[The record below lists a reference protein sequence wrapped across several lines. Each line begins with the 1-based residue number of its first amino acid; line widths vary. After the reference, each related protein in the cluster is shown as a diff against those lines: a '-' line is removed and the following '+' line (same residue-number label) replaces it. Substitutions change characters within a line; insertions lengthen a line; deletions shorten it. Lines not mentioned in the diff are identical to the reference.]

1 MLIIL
6 VKKREMKFYEV
17 YIFLRISEKNN
28 NNNKPNPV
36 RVVVPFPESKRL

>member
-17 YIFLRISEKNN
+17 YIFLRTSKKK
-28 NNNKPNPV
+28 NNKPNPV